1 MEEKRDRLPLKS
13 LDEAENEL
21 RYNMPPWAEA
31 DLKQKCLLASIKF
44 VIYLP
49 VVLVMTITSTL
60 YILYLHCYIKALI
73 PSNLKS
79 FDDIWQFD
87 PIRGLIFLFLMT
99 IFVSNFIFSYI
110 QTVITD
116 PGSVPKTE
124 DWELGLENQKNTEK
138 TLQRKKDGSERVCKK
153 CEVRKP
159 DRCHHCKQ
167 CDRCVLKM
175 DHHCAWVVN
184 CIGYKNYKYFF
195 LAVFYSALALIL
207 FICTFWEVVVKVL
220 VTEEESKGYVL
231 FIVSCFMLA
240 NFFAIL
246 LCGFLGFQLWLV
258 WNGGTA
264 LEYCERD
271 KGAKGKRLYS
281 GTVMENFK
289 EAFGNNWKLWLV
301 PFGFYKAE
309 DSGLY
314 FVPRLS

>member
-1 MEEKRDRLPLKS
+1 MNMEEKGDCLPLNT
-13 LDEAENEL
+13 LDEAESEL
-21 RYNMPPWAEA
+21 MYNLPPWHEA
-31 DLKQKCLLASIKF
+31 DFMQKCLLASVKF

-49 VVLVMTITSTL
+49 VVLVMTITTTL
-60 YILYLHCYIKALI
+60 YLLYLICYIKVLI
-73 PSNLKS
+73 LSNTKS
-79 FDDIWQFD
+79 IEDVLQFD
-87 PIRGLIFLFLMT
+87 PIRGIIFLFLMT
-99 IFVSNFIFSYI
+99 IFVSNFIFSFI
-110 QTVITD
+110 QAVVTD
-116 PGSVPKTE
+116 PGTVPKTE
-124 DWELGLENQKNTEK
+124 EWELGLENQKNVEK

-207 FICTFWEVVVKVL
+207 FVGTFWEVVVRVL
-220 VTEEESKGYVL
+220 VNEKENQGYVL

-240 NFFAIL
+240 TFFAML
-246 LCGFLGFQLWLV
+246 MSGFFGFHLWLV
-258 WNGGTA
+258 WNGTTA
-264 LEYCERD
+264 LEYCEKR
-271 KGAKGKRLYS
+271 KGNKGRVCYAGSVL
-281 GTVMENFK
+281 GNFK
-289 EAFGNNWKLWLV
+289 EALGSNWILWLA

-314 FVPRLS
+314 FVPR